1 MFQYFGGINFIH
13 ELKKITMKIS
23 GLHIAFA
30 LSLALAS
37 CDSSPKVIESEPV
50 AGSAGAVS
58 QEMPGMQAQVAED
71 HKVVVEEALNTEKYT
86 YLKVKENGE
95 SFWIAIPK
103 SPVEIGATYYYQ
115 GGLLKKNFASREYNR
130 VFETI
135 YLVSGISKQ
144 PAGSEGSAVD
154 QALTQKHAPESV
166 EPPTAVK
173 RASGAIKISELIGN
187 LSKYEGKS
195 VKVTGKCMKI
205 NPMIMGRNWIHLQD
219 GSANNFDLTITTTE
233 NIPLGEVVTLEG
245 TVAVN
250 KDFGA
255 GYKYNVI
262 VEGATLK

>member
-1 MFQYFGGINFIH
+1 
-13 ELKKITMKIS
+13 MKIS
-23 GLHIAFA
+23 GSIIALV
-30 LSLALAS
+30 LSLLLAS
-37 CDSSPKVIESEPV
+37 CDSGPKVIESEPV
-50 AGSAGAVS
+50 AGNASSVS
-58 QEMPGMQAQVAED
+58 QEMPGAQIPVNEN

-86 YLKVKENGE
+86 YLKVKENDE

-103 SPVEIGATYYYQ
+103 SAVEVGETYYYQ

-144 PAGSEGSAVD
+144 APGSEGGSAVD
-154 QALTQKHAPESV
+154 QALSRTKQPEAPE
-166 EPPTAVK
+166 PPAAVK
-173 RASGAIKISELIGN
+173 RAAGAIKISDLIGN
-187 LSKYEGKS
+187 LGKYDGKT
-195 VKVTGKCMKI
+195 VKITGKCMKI

-219 GSANNFDLTITTTE
+219 GTANNFDLTFTTTE

-245 TVAVN
+245 TVAIN

-262 VEGATLK
+262 VEGATVKN